1 MTARASFARRA
12 SGLLLAS
19 TMLIGSGA
27 AHAQQEAQPTDP
39 AEQGT
44 GSQTPDAALPS
55 PPADAPRAAADEGE
69 VIVVTATK
77 RAENLQDVPIAI
89 TAITTKTLDDLQVN
103 DFQDYAR
110 LVPSLSSKSGGGG
123 GSADGP
129 GTNNVYFRGVASG
142 ENANHSA
149 SLPSVGTYLDEQP
162 ITTISGALDVHVFDI
177 ARIEAL
183 AGPQGTLYGASSQ
196 AGTIR
201 IITNK
206 PDLSGTYGEMNL
218 EVNKVAHGDWGYS
231 GEGFVN
237 LPISSNV
244 AARVVAWYRRDGGYI
259 DNIRGEL
266 EMTEFTLQP
275 DPEDV
280 EPPISSIPTPTG
292 NTLTLDNDEFAEDNY
307 NDVTTYGARAALKID
322 LNDNWTVTPQII
334 GQVQKADGSFAE
346 ERGLGDYE
354 TMQFNREK
362 LDDKW
367 FQAALTVEGKIGNF
381 DVTYAGSYMKRQV
394 DSELDYSDYA
404 FFYNELAGYGAYW
417 YDNDFNP
424 IVPNQL
430 IVADDSYKKQSHELR
445 LASPAENRL
454 RLIAGLFY
462 QRQEHNIEQNYII
475 PGLAEFLQVDGTD
488 NIWLTKQIRV
498 DRDYAAFGELSF
510 DITPQLTA
518 TAGGR
523 WYKFNNSLVGWFGFN
538 NFEDDGIGYSSNDD
552 YLCDGPPVVD
562 GSPCTN
568 LDKRVK
574 DSGFVHRL
582 NLTYKPNDD
591 LLFYAT
597 WSRGFRPGGVNRRG
611 SFPPYKADYLTN
623 YEAGTKISFGRGAH
637 FNVAGY
643 IEKWDDMQVS
653 LLGENGLSVV
663 RNVGSARIIGLEAD
677 LLLRPMPG
685 MTWSTGVSYNHA
697 VLREDFCFDEEAA
710 DCRDAGFF
718 GGLDLQAEKG
728 DKLPLTAPWKGSS
741 QLRYEWNLQSDMKA
755 HVQGV
760 VTYEGKRKR
769 DLRPGIN
776 DVYGNLDSFT
786 EVDVGAGVEKGPWS
800 VDLYVKNLFDVRGKL
815 SKGIQCRE
823 EVCGDSVDGTAIG
836 GKIYTVVS
844 RPRTIGLK
852 IGRKF

>member
-1 MTARASFARRA
+1 MTVSRSFARRA
-12 SGLLLAS
+12 CGLFLAS
-19 TMLIGSGA
+19 TAFIGTG
-27 AHAQQEAQPTDP
+27 AHAQDTAGQQQASATQR
-39 AEQGT
+39 
-44 GSQTPDAALPS
+44 TPD
-55 PPADAPRAAADEGE
+55 DE

-103 DFQDYAR
+103 DFDDYAR
-110 LVPSLSSKSGGGG
+110 LVPSLSSKAGGGG

-162 ITTISGALDVHVFDI
+162 ITTIQGALDIHIFDI

-206 PDLSGTYGEMNL
+206 PDTSGTYGEVNL
-218 EVNKVAHGDWGYS
+218 ETNKVAHGDWGYS

-237 LPISSNV
+237 LPLSSNM
-244 AARVVAWYRRDGGYI
+244 AARVVGWYRRDGGYI
-259 DNIRGEL
+259 DNIAGER
-266 EMTEFTLQP
+266 EMTEFAP
-275 DPEDV
+275 
-280 EPPISSIPTPTG
+280 SKFGGAPTG
-292 NTLTLDNDEFAEDNY
+292 NTLTLNNDEFVEDDY
-307 NDVTTYGARAALKID
+307 NDVTTYGARAALKVD
-322 LNDNWTVTPQII
+322 LNDNWTITPQIV

-362 LDDKW
+362 LKDKW
-367 FQAALTVEGKIGNF
+367 FQAALTVEGKIGNL
-381 DVTYAGSYMKRQV
+381 DVTYAGSYMKRRV
-394 DSELDYSDYA
+394 DSDLDYSDYA
-404 FFYNELAGYGAYW
+404 YFYNEYSSYGQYW
-417 YDNDFNP
+417 YDDADNP
-424 IVPNQL
+424 VVPNQL
-430 IVADDSYKKQSHELR
+430 IQAVDRYRKMSHELR
-445 LASPAENRL
+445 FASPADKRI
-454 RLIAGLFY
+454 RVVAGLFY
-462 QRQEHNIEQNYII
+462 QRQQHNIEQNYII
-475 PGLAEFLQVDGTD
+475 PGLAEDLQVPGTD
-488 NIWLTKQIRV
+488 DVWFTKQLRV

-510 DITPQLTA
+510 DITPKLTA

-523 WYKFNNSLVGWFGFN
+523 LYKFNNSLIGFFGFGEGYA
-538 NFEDDGIGYSSNDD
+538 FGGSTGISQ
-552 YLCDGPPVVD
+552 CFGPPEVD

-591 LLFYAT
+591 LLLYAT
-597 WSRGFRPGGVNRRG
+597 WSRGFRPGGVNRR
-611 SFPPYKADYLTN
+611 STFPPYKADFLTN
-623 YEAGTKISFGRGAH
+623 YEAGAKFSFGRGAH

-643 IEKWDDMQVS
+643 IEDWNDMQVS
-653 LLGENGLSVV
+653 LLGENGLTVV
-663 RNVGSARIIGLEAD
+663 RNVGKSRITGLEAD

-685 MTWSTGVSYNHA
+685 MTWSTGASYNHA
-697 VLREDFCFDEEAA
+697 VLREDFCFDELAV
-710 DCRDAGFF
+710 DCTSAGLV
-718 GGLDLQAEKG
+718 GLNLLAKKG
-728 DKLPLTAPWKGSS
+728 DKLPLTAPWKGST
-741 QLRYEWNLQSDMKA
+741 QLRYEWNLRSEMKA

-776 DVYGNLDSFT
+776 DIYGNMDSYT
-786 EVDVGAGVEKGPWS
+786 EVDLGAGVETGPWS
-800 VDLYVKNLFDVRGKL
+800 FDLYVKNLFDVRGQL

-823 EVCGDSVDGTAIG
+823 EICGDPFDTTAFG
-836 GKIYTVVS
+836 GKVYTVVS
-844 RPRTIGLK
+844 RPRTIGLR

>member
-1 MTARASFARRA
+1 MTASRSFARRA

-19 TMLIGSGA
+19 TAFLGTGA
-27 AHAQQEAQPTDP
+27 YAQDAASAQQQP
-39 AEQGT
+39 
-44 GSQTPDAALPS
+44 AATQQ
-55 PPADAPRAAADEGE
+55 DGD

-103 DFQDYAR
+103 DFNDYAR
-110 LVPSLSSKSGGGG
+110 LVPSLSSKAGGGG

-162 ITTISGALDVHVFDI
+162 ITTIQGALDIHIFDI

-206 PDLSGTYGEMNL
+206 PDLSGTYGEVGL
-218 EVNKVAHGDWGYS
+218 EVNKIAHGDWGYS

-237 LPISSNV
+237 LPLSSNI
-244 AARVVAWYRRDGGYI
+244 AARVVGWYRRDGGYI
-259 DNIRGEL
+259 DNIHGVRVMREMDSSGE
-266 EMTEFTLQP
+266 
-275 DPEDV
+275 
-280 EPPISSIPTPTG
+280 PTG
-292 NTLTLDNDEFAEDNY
+292 GTVALDNANLAEDDY
-307 NDVTTYGARAALKID
+307 NDVTTYGARAALKVD
-322 LNDNWTVTPQII
+322 LNDNWTVTPQVM
-334 GQVQKADGSFAE
+334 GQVTKADGSFAE
-346 ERGLGDYE
+346 ERGLGHLE
-354 TMQFNREK
+354 TMQFNPEK
-362 LDDKW
+362 LKDKW

-381 DVTYAGSYMKRQV
+381 DVTYAGSYMKRRV
-394 DSELDYSDYA
+394 DSDLDYSDYA
-404 FFYNELAGYGAYW
+404 YFYNELTTYGAYW
-417 YDNDFNP
+417 YDDAGDP
-424 IVPNQL
+424 VVPNQL
-430 IVADDSYKKQSHELR
+430 IQAVDRYTKQSHELR
-445 LASPAENRL
+445 VASPAENRL
-454 RLIAGLFY
+454 RVVAGLFY
-462 QRQEHNIEQNYII
+462 QRQQHNIEQNYII
-475 PGLAEFLQVDGTD
+475 PGLAEDLQVPGTD
-488 NIWLTKQIRV
+488 DIWFTKQLRV

-510 DITPQLTA
+510 DITPKLTA

-523 WYKFNNSLVGWFGFN
+523 WYKFNNSLIGFFGFSEAYSPDKFDEFG
-538 NFEDDGIGYSSNDD
+538 NFLRDGTGVAACNGR
-552 YLCDGPPVVD
+552 GPEVS

-591 LLFYAT
+591 LLVYAT

-611 SFPPYKADYLTN
+611 TFPPYKADYLTN
-623 YEAGTKISFGRGAH
+623 YEAGAKFSFGRGAH
-637 FNVAGY
+637 FNIAGY
-643 IEKWDDMQVS
+643 IEDWNDMQVS
-653 LLGENGLSVV
+653 LLGENGLTVV
-663 RNVGSARIIGLEAD
+663 RNVGKARITGLEAD

-685 MTWSTGVSYNHA
+685 MTWSTGASYNHA
-697 VLREDFCFDEEAA
+697 VLREDFCFDELAV
-710 DCRDAGFF
+710 DCGQAGFF
-718 GGLDLQAEKG
+718 FDQDFLAEKG

-741 QLRYEWNLQSDMKA
+741 QLRYEWNLRPGMKA

-760 VTYEGKRKR
+760 VSYEGKRKR
-769 DLRPGIN
+769 DLRPSTNAI
-776 DVYGNLDSFT
+776 YGNLDAYT
-786 EVDVGAGVEKGPWS
+786 EVDLGAGVETGPWS
-800 VDLYVKNLFDVRGKL
+800 VDLYVKNLFDVRGQL

-823 EVCGDSVDGTAIG
+823 EVCGDSVDGTASDG
-836 GKIYTVVS
+836 AIYTVVS
-844 RPRTIGLK
+844 RPRTIGLR

>member
-1 MTARASFARRA
+1 MTASRSFARRA
-12 SGLLLAS
+12 CGLFLAS
-19 TMLIGSGA
+19 TALIGTGA
-27 AHAQQEAQPTDP
+27 FAQDTANQ
-39 AEQGT
+39 
-44 GSQTPDAALPS
+44 
-55 PPADAPRAAADEGE
+55 PPAAANQQQADDD

-103 DFQDYAR
+103 DFDDYAR
-110 LVPSLSSKSGGGG
+110 LVPSLSSKAGGGG

-162 ITTISGALDVHVFDI
+162 ITTIQGALDIHIFDI

-206 PDLSGTYGEMNL
+206 PDLSGTYGEVNL
-218 EVNKVAHGDWGYS
+218 EANKVAHGDWGYS

-237 LPISSNV
+237 LPISSNM
-244 AARVVAWYRRDGGYI
+244 AARVVGWYRRDGGYI
-259 DNIRGEL
+259 DNIRGER
-266 EMTEFTLQP
+266 EMTERAPSF
-275 DPEDV
+275 DGGA
-280 EPPISSIPTPTG
+280 PTG
-292 NTLTLDNDEFAEDNY
+292 NTLVLDNDEFVEDDY

-322 LNDNWTVTPQII
+322 LNDSWTVTPQII

-346 ERGLGDYE
+346 ERGLGHYE
-354 TMQFNREK
+354 TMQFNPEK
-362 LDDKW
+362 LKDKW

-381 DVTYAGSYMKRQV
+381 DLTYAGSFMKRSV

-404 FFYNELAGYGAYW
+404 YFYNEYSGYGQYW
-417 YDNDFNP
+417 YDDAGNP
-424 IVPNQL
+424 VVPNQL
-430 IVADDSYKKQSHELR
+430 IQAADRYKKQSHEIR
-445 LASPAENRL
+445 LTSPSDRRL
-454 RLIAGLFY
+454 RVVAGLFY
-462 QRQEHNIEQNYII
+462 QRQQHNIEQNYII
-475 PGLAEFLQVDGTD
+475 PGLGEDLQVPGTD
-488 NIWLTKQIRV
+488 DVWFTKQLRV
-498 DRDYAAFGELSF
+498 DRDYAAFGEVAF
-510 DITPQLTA
+510 DITPQFTA

-523 WYKFNNSLVGWFGFN
+523 WYKFNNSLVGFFGFGEGYA
-538 NFEDDGIGYSSNDD
+538 FGGSTGITQ
-552 YLCDGPPVVD
+552 CFGPPEVD

-623 YEAGTKISFGRGAH
+623 YEAGAKISFGRGAH
-637 FNVAGY
+637 FNLAGY
-643 IEKWDDMQVS
+643 IEDWDNMQVS
-653 LLGENGLSVV
+653 LLGENGLTVV
-663 RNVGSARIIGLEAD
+663 RNVGRSRITGLEAD

-697 VLREDFCFDEEAA
+697 VLKEDFCFDELADDCTEA
-710 DCRDAGFF
+710 
-718 GGLDLQAEKG
+718 GLVGINLLAKKG
-728 DKLPLTAPWKGSS
+728 DKLPLTAPWKGST
-741 QLRYEWNLQSDMKA
+741 QLRYEWNLRPEMKA

-760 VTYEGKRKR
+760 VTYEGKRRR
-769 DLRPGIN
+769 DLRPDIN
-776 DVYGNLDSFT
+776 EIYGNLASYT
-786 EVDVGAGVEKGPWS
+786 EVDLGAGVETGPWS
-800 VDLYVKNLFDVRGKL
+800 VDLYVKNLFDVRGQL

-823 EVCGDSVDGTAIG
+823 EICGDPFDTTAFG

-844 RPRTIGLK
+844 RPRTIGLRV
-852 IGRKF
+852 GRKF